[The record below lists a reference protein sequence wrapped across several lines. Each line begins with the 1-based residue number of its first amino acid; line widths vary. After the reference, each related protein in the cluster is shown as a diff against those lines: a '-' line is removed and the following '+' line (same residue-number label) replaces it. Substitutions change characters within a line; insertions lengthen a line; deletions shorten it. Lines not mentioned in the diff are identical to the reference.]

1 MIITEYLTQKLQEY
15 VSEKYSI
22 SDFNFEIIKTKKEF
36 DGFYTVV
43 LFPLL
48 PRIKKSTKE
57 ISDEIID
64 FINSENFI
72 IRSHNVIQGFLNLN
86 FTSQYL
92 IYTLKN
98 INPLEHPKSNNEL
111 KIIEFCSPN
120 TNKPLHLG
128 HIRNILLGDSVSKIL
143 DYSGYDIHKTQIIN
157 DRGIHIC
164 KSMIAWMKFGN
175 NGDPTTNK
183 FKGDHYVGE
192 YYVKFN
198 QEHENQVANLI
209 KNGKDK
215 KYAEKNTQILKDAQN
230 LLRKWEKKDAEV
242 IKIWKKMNSWVV
254 DGFNETLENLDVVF
268 DSEYFESKTYLI
280 GKEIVEKGLK
290 SGLFY
295 KKQDNSVWVDLTD
308 EGLDE
313 KILIRSDGT
322 SVYMTQDLGTAY
334 LRYQKNPKL
343 SGMIYTTGNEQ
354 DYHFKVLFKILEK
367 LKYNWASKLQHLSY
381 GMVDLPSGKMKSREG
396 TVVDADD
403 LISSMINKAK
413 VISDKLGKINDL
425 VDSEKKQLYK
435 TIALGALKYHILKVD
450 PKKKILFNPEESID
464 FNGNTGPFIQYTYA
478 RIKSILNKNSNTTHK
493 FNELKLAQK
502 EKELIILLCEFKN
515 ILNSSVKTL
524 NPSLIA
530 NHVYE
535 VVKLYNSYYQTYTI
549 LGNKNIN
556 SFRVYLS
563 EKVAMQIHKSMDL
576 LGISVPNRM

>member
-1 MIITEYLTQKLQEY
+1 MIITKYLTQKLLEY
-15 VSEKYSI
+15 VSDKYSI
-22 SDFNFEIIKTKKEF
+22 NDLKCEIIRTRK
-36 DGFYTVV
+36 GFEGLYTIV
-43 LFPLL
+43 LFSLIPK
-48 PRIKKSTKE
+48 IKKSPQE
-57 ISDEIID
+57 ISDEIVD
-64 FINSENFI
+64 FINTDNLI
-72 IRSHNVIQGFLNLN
+72 IKSYNVIQGFLNLN
-86 FTSQYL
+86 FTSKYL
-92 IYTLKN
+92 INTIEN
-98 INPLEHPKSNNEL
+98 IDIIAESTVSDEL

-128 HIRNILLGDSVSKIL
+128 HIRNILLGDSISKIL
-143 DYSGYDIHKTQIIN
+143 NSYGYNIHKTQIIN

-175 NGDPTTNK
+175 NGDPVKNK
-183 FKGDHYVGE
+183 TKGDHYVGE
-192 YYVKFN
+192 FYVKFN
-198 QEHENQVANLI
+198 HEYEKQVRELV

-215 KYAEKNTQILKDAQN
+215 KYSKENAKILKDAKN
-230 LLRKWEKKDAEV
+230 LLIKWEKKDDEV
-242 IKIWKKMNSWVV
+242 TKIWKKMNSWVIR
-254 DGFNETLENLDVVF
+254 GFNETLKKLDIVF
-268 DSEYFESKTYLI
+268 DSEYFESETYLI

-403 LISSMINKAK
+403 LISSMISKAK
-413 VISDKLGKINDL
+413 IISDSMGKINDL
-425 VDSEKKQLYK
+425 DDLEKNRLYK

-450 PKKKILFNPEESID
+450 PKKKILFNPDESID

-478 RIKSILNKNSNTTHK
+478 RIKSILFKNNHTA
-493 FNELKLAQK
+493 NEFTDLKLVKK
-502 EKELIILLCEFKN
+502 EKDLIILLCEFRN
-515 ILNSSVKTL
+515 ILNNSVKTL

-535 VVKLYNSYYQTYTI
+535 LAKLYNSYYQTHTI
-549 LGNKNIN
+549 LGDKKIN
-556 SFRVYLS
+556 SLRVFLS
-563 EKVAMQIHKSMDL
+563 KKVAMQIEKSMGL
-576 LGISVPNRM
+576 LGISVPDRM

>member
-15 VSEKYSI
+15 VSEKYLI

-43 LFPLL
+43 LFPLI
-48 PRIKKSTKE
+48 PRIKKSSKE
-57 ISDEIID
+57 ISYEIVD
-64 FINSENFI
+64 FINTEKFI
-72 IRSHNVIQGFLNLN
+72 ISSHNVIQGFLNLD

-92 IYTLKN
+92 INTLKN
-98 INPLEHPKSNNEL
+98 INPTQECNPNNEL

-143 DYSGYDIHKTQIIN
+143 DYSGYGIHKTQIIN

-175 NGDPTTNK
+175 NGDPTKNK
-183 FKGDHYVGE
+183 TKGDHYVGE

-198 QEHENQVANLI
+198 QEYENQVRDLI

-215 KYAEKNTQILKDAQN
+215 KYAKENAPILKDSQN
-230 LLRKWEKKDAEV
+230 LLRKWEKKDDEV
-242 IKIWKKMNSWVV
+242 IKVWKKMNSWVI
-254 DGFNETLENLDVVF
+254 DGFNETLEKLDVVF
-268 DSEYFESKTYLI
+268 DSEYFESETYLI
-280 GKEIVEKGLK
+280 GKEIIEKGLK
-290 SGLFY
+290 SGIFF
-295 KKQDNSVWVDLTD
+295 KKQDNSVWVDLTA

-334 LRYQKNPKL
+334 LRYQNNPKL

-354 DYHFKVLFKILEK
+354 DYHFKVLFKILDK
-367 LKYNWASKLQHLSY
+367 LNYNWANKLQHLSY

-396 TVVDADD
+396 SVVDADE
-403 LISSMINKAK
+403 LISSMIDKAK
-413 VISDKLGKINDL
+413 VISDTLGKINDL

-478 RIKSILNKNSNTTHK
+478 RIKSILNKNRNTTYE

-502 EKELIILLCEFKN
+502 EKELIILLCEFRN
-515 ILNSSVKTL
+515 ILKNSVRTL

-530 NHVYE
+530 NHIYE
-535 VVKLYNSYYQTYTI
+535 VVKLYNSYYQTHTI

-563 EKVAMQIHKSMDL
+563 EKVAIQIEKSMAL